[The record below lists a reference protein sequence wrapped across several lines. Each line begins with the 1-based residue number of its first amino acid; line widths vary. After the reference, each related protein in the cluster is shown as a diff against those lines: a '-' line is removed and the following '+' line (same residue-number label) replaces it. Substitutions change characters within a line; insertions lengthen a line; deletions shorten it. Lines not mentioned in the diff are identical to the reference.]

1 MWCVHSNEEFPPIV
15 SFPCIPSWL
24 ALSLTSSAYFMSTS
38 LAWYSELG
46 SQQSVGHM
54 LAELVC
60 VNSSL
65 QGMMN

>member
-1 MWCVHSNEEFPPIV
+1 MGVSIV
-15 SFPCIPSWL
+15 MKNSLQLSAFPCIPSWL
-24 ALSLTSSAYFMSTS
+24 ALSLTFSAYYMSTS
-38 LAWYSELG
+38 LAWYCALG

-54 LAELVC
+54 LVELVC